1 MSKSDREPVLAKPSG
16 ITLVDHERHVWEQA
30 VTILEQSPFLAAK
43 YQKIVGKPLRPT
55 LKRAIAWH
63 DKGKRYPVWQ
73 QACQKDYE
81 LYRQWRIAQGL
92 SPDLVS
98 RDDYHRYEV
107 TCRQQKK
114 FSAPNLTQAGL
125 RHEFASLA
133 YAHHALKE
141 PLTIKEKTAIAAHH
155 GKLSPKHEHRWRDDG
170 DGKFYQYWQELRK
183 HTNEYGIAW
192 SSNEVLRNSV
202 VLRYEFTA
210 LRSLLQLA
218 DTRASR
224 AESKGLDSLPA
235 IRPFSYSFP
244 HYKDDG
250 SLSLRPVQRSALACA
265 SASVSV
271 LRAPTGSG
279 KTDASLLWGKEQTN
293 QGKADRLIIA
303 MPTRFTSNALAIG
316 IEESVSDTGLYHSS
330 AWFNRFG
337 NNLTSKQRNDA
348 VELHKLAQKLITPV
362 SVCTIDH
369 LLMCLTGTKEVHH
382 STFFFLA
389 NAAVVFD
396 EVDFYDPF
404 VQANIQVL
412 LKVLKVLEVPVLIMS
427 ATVPNSALTFYGIS
441 EKITEPQPE
450 TKEPERS
457 LRLLGSI
464 AKPTVTEELSSVVTD
479 MFREMINLRNGI
491 VYANTTLSGLSY
503 YNWLKNHAPDD
514 LPIIFYHSRFTE
526 PDKKAKEEELIKLL
540 GKNAWRDS
548 NVRGI
553 AVMTQIGEMSI
564 NICSPLMYS
573 ELCPWDRLTQRVGRL
588 SRFEEAPKGVCGISI
603 VKDGDELYPAP
614 YGHLEGGKWQPKRA
628 IIETAQR
635 INDLL
640 KDRGEV
646 PILSED
652 FVREVN
658 ALYPS
663 PEALSTYAQSNKQL
677 LYKHIEHNWLMVPDT
692 ATDEDN
698 GNAGDW
704 KARDIMPQATIMT
717 ELPDGVD
724 NSDSEDK
731 NYYPFPNF
739 EAFRSY
745 QLEHG
750 VSCPQYLI
758 EKGLKLKQLCPFRYV
773 IGDDGRKRDV
783 LTCFIAQ
790 AYSDDIGLAGLGIK
804 PKENNDEDD
813 EKPLNISDDTKG
825 SIH

>member
-1 MSKSDREPVLAKPSG
+1 MSNPDKDPVLAKPSG
-16 ITLVDHERHVWEQA
+16 ITLADHERHVWEQA
-30 VTILEQSPFLAAK
+30 LAILEQSPFLATK
-43 YQKIVGKPLRPT
+43 YQKTVGKPLQPT

-63 DKGKRYPVWQ
+63 DKGKRYPAWQ

-81 LYRQWRIAQGL
+81 LYQQWLTTQGL
-92 SPDLVS
+92 SADTANS
-98 RDDYHRYEV
+98 DGY
-107 TCRQQKK
+107 RQYVASCLRQKRS
-114 FSAPNLTQAGL
+114 SAPNLTKAGL

-133 YAHHALKE
+133 YAHHSLE
-141 PLTIKEKTAIAAHH
+141 DPLTITEKAAIAAHH
-155 GKLSPKHEHRWRDDG
+155 GKLNPKHEHRWKEDG
-170 DGKFYQYWQELRK
+170 DGKFYPYWQELR
-183 HTNEYGIAW
+183 EYANMHGIAW
-192 SSNEVLRNSV
+192 SSSEVLTNSV
-202 VLRYEFTA
+202 MLRYQFTA

-224 AESKGLDSLPA
+224 AESEGLDSLPA
-235 IRPFSYSFP
+235 IRTFSYSFP
-244 HYKDDG
+244 HHKDDG
-250 SLSLRPVQRSALACA
+250 SLSLRPVQRSALSCA
-265 SASVSV
+265 STYIGV

-279 KTDASLLWGKEQTN
+279 KTDASLLWGKEQID
-293 QGKADRLIIA
+293 QGKADRLVIA

-337 NNLTSKQRNDA
+337 SNLTRKQKSDA

-369 LLMCLTGTKEVHH
+369 LLMCLTGTQEVHH

-404 VQANIQVL
+404 IQANIQVL

-441 EKITEPQPE
+441 EKITEPEPE

-464 AKPTVTEELSSVVTD
+464 AKPTVTEELSSLVTG
-479 MFREMINLRNGI
+479 MFQKMINLGNGI

-503 YNWLKNHAPDD
+503 YNWLKERAPKN
-514 LPIIFYHSRFTE
+514 LPVIFYHSRFTE
-526 PDKKAKEEELIKLL
+526 PDKKAKEKELIDSL
-540 GKNAWRDS
+540 GKNAWKNG

-564 NICSPLMYS
+564 NICSSLMYS
-573 ELCPWDRLTQRVGRL
+573 ELCPWDRLAQRVGRL
-588 SRFEEAPKGVCGISI
+588 SRFAEAPKGVCGISI

-614 YGHLEGGKWQPKRA
+614 YGHIEGRRWQPGRA
-628 IIETAQR
+628 ISETAQR
-635 INDLL
+635 INNLL
-640 KDRGEV
+640 KEQGEV
-646 PILSED
+646 SISSED

-663 PEALSTYAQSNKQL
+663 PETLSTYAQANQRL
-677 LYKHIEHNWLMVPDT
+677 LYQHIEHNWLMVPDT
-692 ATDEDN
+692 GTDEDN

-704 KARDIMPQATIMT
+704 KARDIMSQATIMT
-717 ELPDGVD
+717 DLPESIDSLNSVD
-724 NSDSEDK
+724 ENH
-731 NYYPFPNF
+731 YPFPNF

-750 VSCPQYLI
+750 VNCPQYLI
-758 EKGLKLKQLCPFRYV
+758 EKGLELCQLQPFHYV

-790 AYSDDIGLAGLGIK
+790 TYSECTGLAGLGIK

-813 EKPLNISDDTKG
+813 EKSLNISDSTKG